1 MFYKQIKTREIMAL
15 QVRQKFQIFNKEL
28 LHWHPGHMAKGT
40 KQMQQKLKN
49 VDCIIEVHDS
59 RIPISGRNN
68 NLHYSILKAKPSIL
82 VLNKKDLVPTDDR
95 PSIVRALKN
104 YPDMPAQPTYFTNC
118 RDQRCTGIKKIIP
131 TAIDIIQS
139 SERYNRQGAKEH
151 TIMVIGVP
159 NCGKSSLINV
169 LRNRHLNKRGASR
182 VGAVAGI
189 TRSVLTRI
197 KICEDPAIYLLDTPG
212 VLMPNVRDVEMG
224 MKLALCSCL
233 QDHLVGEENIADYL
247 LYWLNKNNNFTYVE
261 MMGLSEPTDDITL
274 CLLSCAKKLGKT
286 IRLRNYHEN
295 SVQDKPNLRAA
306 ATFFLKAF
314 RTGELGHVCLDNNFI
329 RSNNE

>member
-1 MFYKQIKTREIMAL
+1 MAL
-15 QVRQKFQIFNKEL
+15 QIRQKFQVFSKEL

-49 VDCIIEVHDS
+49 VDCIIEVHDA

-68 NLHYSILKAKPSIL
+68 ELHYSLLTAKPSIL
-82 VLNKKDLVPTDDR
+82 VLNKKDLVPMEAR
-95 PSIVRALKN
+95 SSIIKALKEF
-104 YPDMPAQPTYFTNC
+104 PDMPAQTTYFTNC
-118 RDQRCTGIKKIIP
+118 KDQRCYGIKKIIP
-131 TAIDIIQS
+131 KAVELIQD
-139 SERYNRQGAKEH
+139 SERYNRLGAKEH

-169 LRNRHLNKRGASR
+169 LRNRHLNKKGATR

-197 KICEDPAIYLLDTPG
+197 KICEDPPIYLLDTPG
-212 VLMPNVRDVEMG
+212 VLMPNVRDIEMG

-247 LYWLNKNNNFTYVE
+247 LYWLNKNNNHSYVQT
-261 MMGLSEPTDDITL
+261 MGLSEPTDDITM
-274 CLLSCAKKLGKT
+274 CLLACAKMLGKT
-286 IRLRNYHEN
+286 IGLRNYADNVIEL
-295 SVQDKPNLRAA
+295 KPNLRAA
-306 ATFFLKAF
+306 AAYFLKAF
-314 RTGELGHVCLDNNFI
+314 RSGEFGHLCLDNNYL
-329 RSNNE
+329 RKNE